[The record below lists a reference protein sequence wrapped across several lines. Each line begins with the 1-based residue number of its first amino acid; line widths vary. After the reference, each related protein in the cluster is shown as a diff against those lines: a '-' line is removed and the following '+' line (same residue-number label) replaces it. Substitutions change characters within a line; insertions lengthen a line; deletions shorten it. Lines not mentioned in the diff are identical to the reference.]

1 MLAFIPPTVLSPL
14 ISLLIFI
21 VGHGLLSTLLTLR
34 LNAEGVAAG
43 WIGLVSSAYFAGL
56 VIGAFVNVRLIRRIG
71 HIRAYAAY
79 ASLLAVLALCHGLLV
94 DPAIWSGLRLLG
106 GFATGGLFVVI
117 ESWMLVS
124 SSPATRGRLL
134 AVYMILLYG
143 GLAAGQWLLRYIDP
157 LQLSPF
163 ALAAISASLS
173 VLPLAL
179 TRVPLPQTE
188 SGRNISLLALARLT
202 PSAVGSCFASGLILG
217 GVYGLLPL
225 YFAANG
231 RALAAVANLMALV
244 ILGGMLLQYPLGRL
258 SDRVDRRRI
267 LAALGIGLL
276 LLSLL
281 MLLASQL
288 PWSTLRATTIFLF
301 GGLAFSLYPISLS
314 QACDELTPEQMV
326 SANQGMLLAYSL
338 GSMTGPLLASQ
349 AMQYTSA
356 AALFVYFAV
365 CGGALALF
373 LFWRQKQRQPVP
385 TDSQQDYL
393 PMAPNT
399 PLAGE
404 LDPRTPDSDTVT
416 APQEDDAEA
425 AGTH

>member
-14 ISLLIFI
+14 LSLLIFI
-21 VGHGLLSTLLTLR
+21 IGHGLLSTLLTLR
-34 LNAEGVAAG
+34 LNAEEVAAG

-56 VIGAFVNVRLIRRIG
+56 VLGAFVNVRLIQRIG

-79 ASLLAVLALCHGLLV
+79 ASLLAVLALCHGLWV
-94 DPAIWSGLRLLG
+94 DPLIWSGLRLVG

-124 SSPATRGRLL
+124 SSSVTRGRLM
-134 AVYMILLYG
+134 AFYMILLYG
-143 GLAAGQWLLRYIDP
+143 GLAAGQWLLRFIDP
-157 LQLSPF
+157 LLLSPF

-179 TRVPLPQTE
+179 TRVPLPQTGTA
-188 SGRNISLLALARLT
+188 SHIGLLTLARLT
-202 PSAVGSCFASGLILG
+202 PAAVGSCVASGLVLG

-225 YFAANG
+225 FFAASG
-231 RALAAVANLMALV
+231 RDLGAVANLMALV

-258 SDRVDRRRI
+258 SDRFDRRRI
-267 LAALGIGLL
+267 LAGLGLGLL
-276 LLSLL
+276 LLSIV
-281 MLLASQL
+281 MLIASQL
-288 PWSTLRATTIFLF
+288 PWSWLRAGTIFLF

-349 AMQYTSA
+349 AMQRTGP
-356 AALFVYFAV
+356 AALFAYFAL
-365 CGGALALF
+365 CGGLLTLY
-373 LFWRQKQRQPVP
+373 LFWRQRQRSPVP
-385 TDSQQDYL
+385 ADAQQSYT
-393 PMAPNT
+393 PMASNT
-399 PLAGE
+399 PLGAE
-404 LDPRTPDSDTVT
+404 LDPRTPDTVPAQT
-416 APQEDDAEA
+416 VGN
-425 AGTH
+425 AG

>member
-14 ISLLIFI
+14 LGLLIFI
-21 VGHGLLSTLLTLR
+21 VGHGLLSTLLSLR

-56 VIGAFVNVRLIRRIG
+56 VLGAFVNVRLIRRIG

-79 ASLLAVLALCHGLLV
+79 ASLLAVLALCHGMMV
-94 DPAIWSGLRLLG
+94 DPAVWSGLRLVG

-124 SSPATRGRLL
+124 SSPATRGRLM

-143 GLAAGQWLLRYIDP
+143 GLAAGQWLLHFIDP

-163 ALAAISASLS
+163 ALVAISASLS

-179 TRVPLPQTE
+179 TRVPLPQT
-188 SGRNISLLALARLT
+188 GTARHIGLITLARLT
-202 PSAVGSCFASGLILG
+202 PSAVGSCVASGLVLG
-217 GVYGLLPL
+217 GIYGLLPL
-225 YFAANG
+225 FFAASG
-231 RALAAVANLMALV
+231 RELGAVANLMALV

-258 SDRVDRRRI
+258 SDRFDRRRI
-267 LAALGIGLL
+267 LAGLGMGLL
-276 LLSLL
+276 IFSVA
-281 MLLASQL
+281 MLIASQL
-288 PWSTLRATTIFLF
+288 PWGELRAALIFLF

-338 GSMTGPLLASQ
+338 GSMIGPLLASQ
-349 AMQYTSA
+349 AMQYSRPE
-356 AALFVYFAV
+356 ALFIYFAL
-365 CGGALALF
+365 CGGGLF
-373 LFWRQKQRQPVP
+373 LFLLWRQKTRSAVP
-385 TDSQQDYL
+385 LADHQSYM
-393 PMAPNT
+393 PMPPNT
-399 PLAGE
+399 PLGGE
-404 LDPRTPDSDTVT
+404 LDPRTPESERLTP
-416 APQEDDAEA
+416 AEDDV
-425 AGTH
+425 

>member
-14 ISLLIFI
+14 LSLLIFI
-21 VGHGLLSTLLTLR
+21 IGHGLLSTLLTLR

-79 ASLLAVLALCHGLLV
+79 ASLLAVLALCHGLMV
-94 DPAIWSGLRLLG
+94 DPTIWSGLRLLG

-124 SSPATRGRLL
+124 SSQATRGRLL

-143 GLAAGQWLLRYIDP
+143 GLAAGQWLLRFIDP

-163 ALAAISASLS
+163 ALVAISASLS

-188 SGRNISLLALARLT
+188 AGHSISLLSLTRLT

-217 GVYGLLPL
+217 GIYGLLPL

-267 LAALGIGLL
+267 LAALGVGLL
-276 LLSLL
+276 LLSAT
-281 MLLASQL
+281 MLVASQL
-288 PWSTLRATTIFLF
+288 PWSWLRAGTIFLF

-314 QACDELTPEQMV
+314 QACDELTPAQMV

-338 GSMTGPLLASQ
+338 GSMIGPLLASQ
-349 AMQYTSA
+349 AMQNTA
-356 AALFVYFAV
+356 PAALFAYFAC

-373 LFWRQKQRQPVP
+373 LLWRQKQRSPVP
-385 TDSQQDYL
+385 NDNQQSYM

-399 PLAGE
+399 PLGAE
-404 LDPRTPDSDTVT
+404 LDPRTPDSVVAKPAQDEV
-416 APQEDDAEA
+416 
-425 AGTH
+425 